1 MEPGDIIRV
10 DVGGL
15 FDGFGSDIARMA
27 IVGTA
32 SPAQQKQYKIL
43 RQAQRETAAAL
54 RHGSTA
60 GAVYQAAVD
69 AYARL
74 GVSDYKRD
82 HVGHSMSILGGHDNP
97 MLHPGSSYPL
107 EEDMVM
113 AVEPIFLDQQGRR
126 YTVED
131 VFHIKADGAKLLT
144 DVTDTTEMFCIK

>member
-1 MEPGDIIRV
+1 M
-10 DVGGL
+10 
-15 FDGFGSDIARMA
+15 
-27 IVGTA
+27 
-32 SPAQQKQYKIL
+32 
-43 RQAQRETAAAL
+43 
-54 RHGSTA
+54 
-60 GAVYQAAVD
+60 YQAAVD